1 MIADLVTIDAW
12 VLAPVLAPALGALL
26 VLVLDVLAPK
36 ARAATFP
43 SRSSPSVPVSAPSR
57 MP

>member
-36 ARAATFP
+36 ARGSHLPLSLIALGAGLGALP
-43 SRSSPSVPVSAPSR
+43 
-57 MP
+57 